1 VLRARIAYDKHTPT
15 PAVSL
20 CSLEL
25 SMLFFRQVIAGLL
38 CAASCLLALP
48 AASAQETKTPDARQ
62 LVEKLGDGSFAMRE
76 NAYRKLQSMGKDAVE
91 AVRAGVDHPNAEVR
105 RRCQALLAVIGR
117 PVEDHRWDAFIGK
130 KTEDAPPGWEKFR
143 DAVGDD
149 ATSRSFFVKMHQADA
164 EFMELLA
171 KDPAKAGGMIAGRT
185 IQLQQ
190 KIGRSQQE
198 GTLFDPYPQFLA
210 IMHAANSTKAK
221 LDLNSQYQICNLF
234 HQQGIHNVLRTSTI
248 GKTLMSVWLTETA
261 DQQVQRNQAPYLAN
275 NFQLGDVVQKKLRPM
290 AEAMV
295 KEFVANPEDMNRFYQ
310 AINMCQVLKLTDL
323 METQMKPLIRK
334 KLEAAVKEPID
345 VNKINLAVN
354 AAQSLQ
360 MANETNAS
368 LKPAVSKLAE
378 KVAKQNI
385 LDPGQVNQFFTVLN
399 LANSIQAPDIVDS
412 ILRPA
417 GQRALIEGI
426 AKTNDVNQIFQMI
439 NLSQQLQLQELS
451 EPLMKPAAERVVRK
465 MIQNKEWN
473 NLQQALSLT
482 QQVGLKVEDLDKAI
496 RDGALETIE
505 KRQPL
510 QQVYQSVQLARQVGG
525 DPVAEK
531 KIEAGLKKLFVDL
544 ASKPIQ
550 TNDVYQ
556 GLQLAREWNL
566 TEGTEF
572 AVKAATTTTVP
583 VHARGQALGY
593 LAQGGTKDL
602 FPKLEPLL
610 EDKASFGRTNIN
622 SISLE
627 TQIRDAALMAMVCI
641 ANQDHESYGFAAS
654 QMMRNQNPGQLPPNW
669 WGFRDDASRNKAIE
683 KWREFRKKG

>member
-1 VLRARIAYDKHTPT
+1 
-15 PAVSL
+15 
-20 CSLEL
+20 
-25 SMLFFRQVIAGLL
+25 MLFVRQAIVGFACAAGLFL
-38 CAASCLLALP
+38 VPSLAI
-48 AASAQETKTPDARQ
+48 SQETKKPDARQ
-62 LVEKLGDGSFAMRE
+62 LVERLGDGSFAARE
-76 NAYRKLQSMGKDAVE
+76 NAFRSLQGMGTEAVE
-91 AVRAGVDHPNAEVR
+91 AVKAGMDHPNAEVR
-105 RRCQALLAVIGR
+105 RRCQAILAVIGR

-130 KTEDAPPGWEKFR
+130 KTEQAPPGWEKFR

-149 ATSRSFFVKMHQADA
+149 ATSRSFFVKMHKADA
-164 EFMELLA
+164 ELMELLA
-171 KDPAKAGGMIAGRT
+171 KDLTKAGGLISALMK
-185 IQLQQ
+185 LQQ

-198 GTLFDPYPQFLA
+198 GVLFDPYPDFLA

-248 GKTLMSVWLTETA
+248 GKSLMSVWLTETA

-290 AEAMV
+290 AETMV
-295 KEFVANPEDMNRFYQ
+295 KEFVSNPDDMNRFYQ

-323 METQMKPLIRK
+323 MESQMKPIIRK

-360 MANETNAS
+360 MANEVNAA
-368 LKPAVSKLAE
+368 LKPAVGKLAE
-378 KVAKQNI
+378 KAAKQNL
-385 LDPGQVNQFFTVLN
+385 LDPGQINQFFTVLN

-426 AKTNDVNQIFQMI
+426 AKTNDVNQMFQMI

-451 EPLMKPAAERVVRK
+451 EPLMKPAADRVVRK

-496 RDGALETIE
+496 REGALDTIE

-510 QQVYQSVQLARQVGG
+510 QQIYQSVQLARQVGG
-525 DPVAEK
+525 DPAVEK

-566 TEGTEF
+566 TEGMEF
-572 AVKAATTTTVP
+572 AVKAATTTNVP

-622 SISLE
+622 AISLE